1 MARTSRGR
9 AFCPVLIGLLLCGC
23 VKQDIPLA
31 LPRTELPG
39 GKQRIMKRFEVAREK
54 SCRTLEF
61 SGCIDVV
68 APLKRSDAAVILT
81 LRYFDAEGKP
91 YLFKELPH
99 TKMFGEPVGYC
110 YLSGAGGRSVRFS
123 RKVAIPEVVKSIE
136 VGLSRGNNDWQIA
149 LKDFQCVISRSIL
162 KTLIHVALVFYAEN
176 LLVLSL
182 LFSAAFAIIAVLLSK
197 KIIPVRPFVRAVAT
211 LALSFVA
218 LAVFAN
224 SEEFGNRQDFISWQV
239 FLWLAALYA
248 SGGMQMVS
256 KMAWVGK
263 MNGLLSRQIPERS
276 FDVAVTNVCKGV
288 AICLL
293 LFHHCLELYG
303 DKNPIEIT
311 LQHGGKL
318 CIAIFCMLSGFGLM
332 RMKMRGAGFKMDF
345 FHLVK
350 LLVNFWFVAAI
361 WILFSCHLEGR
372 GFVQV
377 YPMGWNPRFFYDIS
391 GLGAP
396 GHCFCP
402 TWWYM
407 GVVIPLY
414 LTFPFLS
421 WLCRKSW
428 PWLLVVA
435 LCVML
440 VENAIKVGV
449 WTWCVWTWVFALGM
463 IMAKEGAME
472 KIERSLCYLS
482 AAAFLVIAA
491 LVLHVRSYFSTLPLY
506 EGFVAGLFVF
516 AIYVMEAAF
525 LSRVRILEW
534 VLVFLGKHSMNIF
547 LIHPYFNMYYKK
559 FLQQFSPMVGFAMVL
574 AASLA
579 CSMAVERLKWLLGIK
594 WAMGKLRKQMT

>member
-1 MARTSRGR
+1 
-9 AFCPVLIGLLLCGC
+9 
-23 VKQDIPLA
+23 
-31 LPRTELPG
+31 
-39 GKQRIMKRFEVAREK
+39 
-54 SCRTLEF
+54 
-61 SGCIDVV
+61 
-68 APLKRSDAAVILT
+68 
-81 LRYFDAEGKP
+81 
-91 YLFKELPH
+91 
-99 TKMFGEPVGYC
+99 
-110 YLSGAGGRSVRFS
+110 
-123 RKVAIPEVVKSIE
+123 
-136 VGLSRGNNDWQIA
+136 
-149 LKDFQCVISRSIL
+149 
-162 KTLIHVALVFYAEN
+162 
-176 LLVLSL
+176 
-182 LFSAAFAIIAVLLSK
+182 
-197 KIIPVRPFVRAVAT
+197 
-211 LALSFVA
+211 
-218 LAVFAN
+218 
-224 SEEFGNRQDFISWQV
+224 
-239 FLWLAALYA
+239 
-248 SGGMQMVS
+248 MVS
-256 KMAWVGK
+256 KMEWVGK
-263 MNGLLSRQIPERS
+263 LNGLLSRRIPERS
-276 FDVAVTNVCKGV
+276 FDVVVTNVCKGV

-332 RMKMRGAGFKMDF
+332 RVKIRGAGFKMDI

-361 WILFSCHLEGR
+361 WILCSCCLEGR

-377 YPMGWNPRFFYDIS
+377 YPMGWNPQFFYDIS

-414 LTFPFLS
+414 LIFPFLS

-440 VENAIKVGV
+440 VENAIKLGV
-449 WTWCVWTWVFALGM
+449 WTWSVWTWIFALGM

-482 AAAFLVIAA
+482 ATAFLVIAA
-491 LVLHVRSYFSTLPLY
+491 LLIHVRSYFGTLPLY
-506 EGFVAGLFVF
+506 EGFVAGLFAF
-516 AIYVMEAAF
+516 AIYVIEAAF
-525 LSRVRILEW
+525 VSRVRVLEW
-534 VLVFLGKHSMNIF
+534 GLVFLGKHSMNIF
-547 LIHPYFNMYYKK
+547 LVHSYFNMYYKK

-579 CSMAVERLKWLLGIK
+579 CSMAVEQLKWLLGIK
-594 WAMGKLRKQMT
+594 WVMGKLRKQMAKERY